1 MYLFQDVD
9 RDQPDKKSIM
19 MYLTTLF
26 DTLPH
31 KEIVLEDSSELSS
44 TSTETVQ
51 SSRVIKVTQNT
62 YEVLYITLLNLQE
75 FRHTV
80 AELFSR
86 NKLSLIEVFL
96 M

>member
-1 MYLFQDVD
+1 
-9 RDQPDKKSIM
+9 M

-62 YEVLYITLLNLQE
+62 YEV
-75 FRHTV
+75 
-80 AELFSR
+80 
-86 NKLSLIEVFL
+86 
-96 M
+96 

>member
-1 MYLFQDVD
+1 MFQDVD

-26 DTLPH
+26 DILPH

-62 YEVLYITLLNLQE
+62 YEVI
-75 FRHTV
+75 
-80 AELFSR
+80 SR
-86 NKLSLIEVFL
+86 GGLGMF
-96 M
+96 

>member
-1 MYLFQDVD
+1 
-9 RDQPDKKSIM
+9 M

-51 SSRVIKVTQNT
+51 SSRVIKVTQST
-62 YEVLYITLLNLQE
+62 YEVYPYSISSCNSLELI
-75 FRHTV
+75 
-80 AELFSR
+80 ELFSI
-86 NKLSLIEVFL
+86 KCLV
-96 M
+96 

>member
-1 MYLFQDVD
+1 MLNCFFHRYARGHTFLFSFKDVD

-51 SSRVIKVTQNT
+51 SSRVIKVTQST
-62 YEVLYITLLNLQE
+62 YEVCPGTL
-75 FRHTV
+75 RRTV
-80 AELFSR
+80 
-86 NKLSLIEVFL
+86 
-96 M
+96 

>member
-1 MYLFQDVD
+1 MNKHHTVCLFSFQDVD

-62 YEVLYITLLNLQE
+62 YEVNALTE
-75 FRHTV
+75 
-80 AELFSR
+80 
-86 NKLSLIEVFL
+86 SLEKAV
-96 M
+96 